1 MSRILE
7 GERVAEVEVRVL
19 LSSLV
24 IGTVSFQERNDLVEA
39 GELHAILISMH
50 VAHAERDPRVVWLDI
65 IAFGVTIESDIREE
79 QLDFATREDARR
91 TRPLCLVTVGLVLE
105 NLAGDTLGENQTA
118 IGPTTVFRT
127 LFSRNARRTIEVA
140 DLCEHV
146 TVIEA
151 KTPVSNERKDNFLP
165 VDTVLVTIGIG
176 QRLGVPYPDLSV
188 RHVREI
194 LRDAR
199 HGVFRRHR
207 VLA

>member
-50 VAHAERDPRVVWLDI
+50 MTYAERDPRVVRLDV
-65 IAFGVTIESDIREE
+65 IALGV
-79 QLDFATREDARR
+79 
-91 TRPLCLVTVGLVLE
+91 
-105 NLAGDTLGENQTA
+105 
-118 IGPTTVFRT
+118 
-127 LFSRNARRTIEVA
+127 TIEVA
-140 DLCEHV
+140 DLREHV

-151 KTPVSNERKDNFLP
+151 KTPVSNEREDNFLP

-176 QRLGVPYPDLSV
+176 QRPGVHFAVKLSSG
-188 RHVREI
+188 
-194 LRDAR
+194 A
-199 HGVFRRHR
+199 
-207 VLA
+207 